1 MALGAGLGLAEV
13 LLPRA
18 GQGAA
23 DTTTGGSS
31 LQPPPVQAML
41 QSEVGDNGFP
51 SPS

>member
-1 MALGAGLGLAEV
+1 MALGPGLGLAEA

-23 DTTTGGSS
+23 DTTTEGSS

-41 QSEVGDNGFP
+41 QSGAGENGFP
-51 SPS
+51 SHS